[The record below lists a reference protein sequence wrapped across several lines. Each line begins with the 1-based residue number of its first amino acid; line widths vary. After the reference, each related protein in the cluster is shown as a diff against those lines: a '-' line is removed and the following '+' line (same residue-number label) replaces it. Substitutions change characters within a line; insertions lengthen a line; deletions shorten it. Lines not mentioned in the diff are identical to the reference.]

1 VYFKVGGRSH
11 REFLKLE
18 GGRDLELRREFWSW
32 KVKERFGA
40 QKTVLKLEGKREI
53 WMLRREF

>member
-1 VYFKVGGRSH
+1 VYSKVGGRSH

-40 QKTVLKLEGKREI
+40 QKTVLKLEG
-53 WMLRREF
+53 